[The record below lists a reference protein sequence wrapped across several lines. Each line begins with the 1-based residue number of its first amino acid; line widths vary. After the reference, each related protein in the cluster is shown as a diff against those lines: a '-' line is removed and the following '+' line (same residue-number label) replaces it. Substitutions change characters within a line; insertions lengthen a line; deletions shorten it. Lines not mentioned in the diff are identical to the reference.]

1 MHITQKQLRDEL
13 NYFDTLV
20 TPKGPVVLQE
30 LFRALVNTAKS
41 QFICLDETHKGGV
54 EINAG

>member
-1 MHITQKQLRDEL
+1 MHITQKQLRDEQ

-30 LFRALVNTAKS
+30 LFGALDNTAKS
-41 QFICLDETHKGGV
+41 QFISLDETHKGGLEV
-54 EINAG
+54 NAG